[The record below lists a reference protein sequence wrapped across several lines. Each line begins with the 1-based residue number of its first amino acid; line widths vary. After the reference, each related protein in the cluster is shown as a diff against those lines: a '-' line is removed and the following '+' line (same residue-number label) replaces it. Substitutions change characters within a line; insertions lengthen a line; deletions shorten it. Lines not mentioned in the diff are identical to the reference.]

1 MTWPQ
6 YRWFGKACPD
16 AQESMPLPSDVRPLR
31 LSLLRRSILR
41 TLRTLRTLRSLRI
54 TITITIASVTLM

>member
-41 TLRTLRTLRSLRI
+41 TLRTRRSLRI